1 MGWNNSWTFVKDGV
15 KCISDDEVFVP
26 NINIFMKYFTCLDKA
41 HNTFGYMFYAY
52 DWHLLDTCLVHFP
65 LKQYL
70 KGSELPNE
78 ILEKSDLTPK
88 RNLLDTWQKSQY
100 CVKAVIA
107 FVCTTCKKETSF
119 VCTIAVETFGLHY
132 CNWQLF
138 MHY

>member
-1 MGWNNSWTFVKDGV
+1 MGWNNSWSFEKDGV

-26 NINIFMKYFTCLDKA
+26 NINTFMKYFTYLDIA

-88 RNLLDTWQKSQY
+88 RNLLNTWQKSQY
-100 CVKAVIA
+100 CVKTAIA
-107 FVCTTCKKETSF
+107 FVCTTCKKETSL

>member
-65 LKQYL
+65 LKQYP

-78 ILEKSDLTPK
+78 ILKKSDLTPK
-88 RNLLDTWQKSQY
+88 RDLLDTWQKSQN
-100 CVKAVIA
+100 CVKAAIA
-107 FVCTTCKKETSF
+107 FVCNYSKWQLLF
-119 VCTIAVETFGLHY
+119 ATFANAKFCLHY
-132 CNWQLF
+132 FNWQLLF
-138 MHY
+138 VLV